1 MCEWILNT
9 RLSVMHQV
17 DLTSQLEQVE
27 PNTCRNVEVNE
38 KYSDMSAVKDFTFLF
53 SSNHGVQ

>member
-1 MCEWILNT
+1 
-9 RLSVMHQV
+9 MHQV

>member
-1 MCEWILNT
+1 MY
-9 RLSVMHQV
+9 QV

-27 PNTCRNVEVNE
+27 ANTCRNVEVNE

-53 SSNHGVQ
+53 SSNNGVQ